1 MSCHGVVLES
11 GNSRYESVT
20 KLSVATTDA
29 FLSLT
34 EIMDHLDLNIEPRLI
49 LLKPTIGNS
58 ISY

>member
-1 MSCHGVVLES
+1 MSCHGVVFES
-11 GNSRYESVT
+11 GNIRYESVT
-20 KLSVATTDA
+20 KLSVATTDE

-34 EIMDHLDLNIEPRLI
+34 EIMDLLDLNIEPRLI